1 MQSPWVSQCVQA
13 VRYQYWDPEPHRYDM
28 VSPDDKSARD
38 SRVEIRQMLRH
49 ALSRLHELPA
59 LRSLSIRFGDIS
71 PQITELDLV
80 RDDLSTILDALVFL
94 GTSLPRPLESLSL
107 TRLPPFHL
115 PQYDLPAFCALRANL
130 SLFEIHIAS
139 TDAWSGLI
147 TDPLPPGLISPCE
160 PFFSHT
166 LPLQILP
173 PPSAATG
180 LENLEAL
187 SLCFSDP
194 VGIFYLRYSFA
205 ELYFP
210 RLRALRLQHVQ
221 FSVARDAECFITQH
235 GATLLELHLAH
246 CQIAVEQN
254 SDDEAGDDGFF
265 DWPVVPRPW
274 SDIYAEFTK
283 KLGHLVFLDVQDPWW
298 LSFPDRYVAYSTGEV
313 MQFLEEG
320 REDDT
325 RELTEFQQTVKERA
339 ERSGTEYER
348 ECFPSSSKVYPY

>member
-1 MQSPWVSQCVQA
+1 
-13 VRYQYWDPEPHRYDM
+13 
-28 VSPDDKSARD
+28 
-38 SRVEIRQMLRH
+38 MLHH

-71 PQITELDLV
+71 PQITELDLI
-80 RDDLSTILDALVFL
+80 RDDLSAILDALVFL
-94 GTSLPRPLESLSL
+94 GTSLPRSLESLSI

-115 PQYDLPAFCALRANL
+115 PQYDLPAFCALRENL
-130 SLFEIHIAS
+130 SLFEIHCAS
-139 TDAWSGLI
+139 TDAWSGLEI
-147 TDPLPPGLISPCE
+147 GPLPPGLISPCE

-166 LPLQILP
+166 LPLRILP

-187 SLCFSDP
+187 SLCFSEP
-194 VGIFYLRYSFA
+194 IGVFYLRYSFA

-221 FSVARDAECFITQH
+221 FSVARDAERFITQH
-235 GATLLELHLAH
+235 SATLLELQLAH

-254 SDDEAGDDGFF
+254 SDEPGDDGPF

-274 SDIYAEFTK
+274 SDIFAEFTK
-283 KLGHLVFLDVQDPWW
+283 KLVRLVFLDVHDPWW
-298 LSFPDRYVAYSTGEV
+298 LSFPERYVTYSTGEV

-325 RELTEFQQTVKERA
+325 RELTEFRQIVEDRA
-339 ERSGTEYER
+339 ERLGTEYER
-348 ECFPSSSKVYPY
+348 ECFFV